1 TALSR
6 AYKTALSRA
15 YKTAL
20 SRAYKTALSRAYK
33 TALSRVYK
41 TAFLLA
47 CVFSPV
53 SSFAAEPSLP
63 DKVYVRDTLYVPLRG
78 GQSNEY
84 RILHQGIRS
93 GTSLERL
100 EINKESGFSRVRLS
114 DGKEGWMQSQY
125 LVIEPIARDQLI
137 VISEKHSQLESKYQQ
152 VLLRIQEQ
160 DELQDSST
168 AQIQDLDS
176 ENRQLREDLIEIK
189 QLAADTIAIND
200 MNQQLQAER
209 DQLQQEIDDL
219 ATSVGEFKDS
229 SDQDWFLRGAGT
241 ILLGLFIGFL
251 ASRGFYNSRRSEWS

>member
-1 TALSR
+1 VSCS
-6 AYKTALSRA
+6 YKT
-15 YKTAL
+15 
-20 SRAYKTALSRAYK
+20 
-33 TALSRVYK
+33 V
-41 TAFLLA
+41 FLLA

-84 RILHQGIRS
+84 RILHQGISS
-93 GTSLERL
+93 GTILERL
-100 EINKESGFSRVRLS
+100 EINEESGYSRVRMS
-114 DGKEGWMQSQY
+114 DGKEGWIQSQY
-125 LVIEPIARDQLI
+125 LVIEPIARYQLK
-137 VISEKHSQLESKYQQ
+137 VISEEQSQLESKYQQ
-152 VLLRIQEQ
+152 ALLRMQEQ
-160 DELQDSST
+160 DELQDSS
-168 AQIQDLDS
+168 ADQIQELDS
-176 ENRQLREDLIEIK
+176 ENKQLGEDLVEIR
-189 QLAADTIAIND
+189 QLAADAIAIND

-251 ASRGFYNSRRSEWS
+251 VSRGFYNSRRSEWS

>member
-1 TALSR
+1 
-6 AYKTALSRA
+6 
-15 YKTAL
+15 
-20 SRAYKTALSRAYK
+20 
-33 TALSRVYK
+33 
-41 TAFLLA
+41 
-47 CVFSPV
+47 
-53 SSFAAEPSLP
+53 
-63 DKVYVRDTLYVPLRG
+63 
-78 GQSNEY
+78 
-84 RILHQGIRS
+84 
-93 GTSLERL
+93 
-100 EINKESGFSRVRLS
+100 
-114 DGKEGWMQSQY
+114 MQSQY